1 MIRKIY
7 MRKMTK
13 IKITQNIIFFSFAYA
28 IAINRTESEAVRITI
43 KIVIYSRLYPDNRI
57 NLKLGT

>member
-1 MIRKIY
+1 

-43 KIVIYSRLYPDNRI
+43 KIVIYSRLYRDNRI